1 MLSSFSFCS
10 IKQVVCESPIL
21 GFRHSSVDR
30 NAADRTGSTN
40 CHLLLFFRALATA
53 VCSSHEEGAVEME
66 KSLIFNHL
74 SATGA
79 NMHLYFACYLQAR
92 RDAGRTGRYASPT
105 TLRGPHSP
113 SDRE

>member
-1 MLSSFSFCS
+1 M
-10 IKQVVCESPIL
+10 
-21 GFRHSSVDR
+21 
-30 NAADRTGSTN
+30 AADRTGSTN
-40 CHLLLFFRALATA
+40 CHLLLFFRALGTA

-92 RDAGRTGRYASPT
+92 RDAGRTGRSASPT